1 MDKNDNRMDCEQVA
15 VALLLAA
22 DDDLGPDERVLLET
36 HLMGCAACR
45 AQQTL
50 FRQTDSRLLA
60 CSQVLDRLSPAGPD
74 ARVRLVGKLAA
85 PQHPSWIAW
94 LQRARAWQWAS
105 VALAGLS
112 FVAVTVWIIV
122 APWSAERGLSTKA
135 GLRSRSFSSAELS
148 AGGTEVIRV
157 ELPLSGAGDP
167 FLDGSPSESVVLAD
181 VVVGSDGL
189 PRAVRLAN

>member
-22 DDDLGPDERVLLET
+22 DDDLGPDERGRMEG
-36 HLMGCAACR
+36 HLTGCAACR

-60 CSQVLDRLSPAGPD
+60 CSEVLDRLSPAGPD
-74 ARVRLVGKLAA
+74 GRVRLVEKLAA
-85 PQHPSWIAW
+85 SQQQHWMAW
-94 LQRARAWQWAS
+94 LRPARAWQWAS

-112 FVAVTVWIIV
+112 FLAVTVSIV
-122 APWSAERGLSTKA
+122 SMPWSADRGDSAKA
-135 GLRSRSFSSAELS
+135 GLRSRAFSSAELS
-148 AGGTEVIRV
+148 AGSTEVIRI
-157 ELPLSGAGDP
+157 ELPLSPAGNP

-181 VVVGSDGL
+181 VVVGADGL
-189 PRAVRLAN
+189 TRAIRLAN